1 MIFRDINTGNLLNIR
16 RNDYTNDRLFYSSVM
31 KSTKKD
37 ATIYKT
43 TSTGTTNGTTN
54 GTTGNSTTIN
64 HDKLAYSNDYIPS
77 WVNAIISLSHNN
89 NA

>member
-31 KSTKKD
+31 KSAKKND
-37 ATIYKT
+37 TIYKT
-43 TSTGTTNGTTN
+43 TSTSTGTTNGN
-54 GTTGNSTTIN
+54 STGNSTSIN
-64 HDKLAYSNDYIPS
+64 HDKLASSNDYIPS
-77 WVNAIISLSHNN
+77 WVNSIISLSHNN

>member
-31 KSTKKD
+31 KSTKIE
-37 ATIYKT
+37 ATKFKT
-43 TSTGTTNGTTN
+43 IINSSSSSSSSSTSNNT
-54 GTTGNSTTIN
+54 
-64 HDKLAYSNDYIPS
+64 SNNNPISPCDYIPS
-77 WVNAIISLSHNN
+77 WVNDIISLSHNN

>member
-43 TSTGTTNGTTN
+43 TSTGTTNGT
-54 GTTGNSTTIN
+54 GTGNSTSIN
-64 HDKLAYSNDYIPS
+64 HDKLASSNDYIPS
-77 WVNAIISLSHNN
+77 WVNAIISLSHND

>member
-43 TSTGTTNGTTN
+43 TSTGTANGTS
-54 GTTGNSTTIN
+54 TGNSTSIN
-64 HDKLAYSNDYIPS
+64 HDKLASSNDYIPS

>member
-16 RNDYTNDRLFYSSVM
+16 RNDYTNDRLFYLSVM

-37 ATIYKT
+37 ARIYKT
-43 TSTGTTNGTTN
+43 TGTSTGTTNGT
-54 GTTGNSTTIN
+54 STSIN
-64 HDKLAYSNDYIPS
+64 HDKLASSNDYIPS

>member
-43 TSTGTTNGTTN
+43 ISSGTGTANGN
-54 GTTGNSTTIN
+54 STGNSTSIN
-64 HDKLAYSNDYIPS
+64 HDKLASSNDYIPS

>member
-31 KSTKKD
+31 KSAKKE

-43 TSTGTTNGTTN
+43 TISGTG
-54 GTTGNSTTIN
+54 TGNSTSIN
-64 HDKLAYSNDYIPS
+64 HDKLASSNDYIPS

>member
-43 TSTGTTNGTTN
+43 TISSNNTSNHSSNNT
-54 GTTGNSTTIN
+54 SIN
-64 HDKLAYSNDYIPS
+64 NNPISSCDYIPS
-77 WVNAIISLSHNN
+77 WVNDIISLSHNN